1 MSLVSVWL
9 FFCRRRISSEIS
21 SAESSCTKR
30 SSSILASSSAIG
42 CSKSRKVVFIGGL
55 YQTVTKTGQPGI
67 LAARRLLP
75 SDSAPCGLMMV
86 MAVRTVR
93 VTMVDF
99 VRRRRTHVG
108 HDALKMH
115 GLAGVGMIAVDH
127 HLVFGNISHGVEH
140 FLAAVDWRT
149 DELHAHL
156 DVGRECLTGLQ
167 S

>member
-86 MAVRTVR
+86 IAVRTVR
-93 VTMVDF
+93 VTMGDF

-108 HDALKMH
+108 HDAR
-115 GLAGVGMIAVDH
+115 GGRGRAGGGGGA
-127 HLVFGNISHGVEH
+127 G
-140 FLAAVDWRT
+140 
-149 DELHAHL
+149 
-156 DVGRECLTGLQ
+156 GRRRGGGGG